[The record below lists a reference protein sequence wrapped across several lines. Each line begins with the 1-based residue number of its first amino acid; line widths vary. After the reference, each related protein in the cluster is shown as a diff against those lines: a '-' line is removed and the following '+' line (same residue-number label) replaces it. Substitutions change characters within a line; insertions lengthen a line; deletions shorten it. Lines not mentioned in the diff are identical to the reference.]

1 MSPFRKIDWRCSCRF
16 RGKFSPVFDSFLSVH
31 RAGVT
36 TLLPIPLRTSIGRDR
51 ELRTFLHRSFLFSRR
66 RGRAKSNLRVRVVNH
81 AVRINSLDVPA
92 VRRFELRRQTPRNSA
107 FGSIGRRLSPDAR
120 FSSLLPSSTSGK
132 TQNSE
137 LGWKKV

>member
-1 MSPFRKIDWRCSCRF
+1 MTGVAVAAFEGNFPPFSILFSRCIA
-16 RGKFSPVFDSFLSVH
+16 
-31 RAGVT
+31 AGVT

-92 VRRFELRRQTPRNSA
+92 VRRFKLRRQTPRNSA

-120 FSSLLPSSTSGK
+120 FSSLLPSSSSGK
-132 TQNSE
+132 TRNSE